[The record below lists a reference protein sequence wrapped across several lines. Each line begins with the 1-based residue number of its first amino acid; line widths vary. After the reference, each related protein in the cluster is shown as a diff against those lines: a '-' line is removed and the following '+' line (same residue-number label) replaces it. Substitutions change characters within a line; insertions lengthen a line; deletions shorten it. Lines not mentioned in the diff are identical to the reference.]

1 MKGFSLAEEREALKL
16 IYGDDLFWNTAQ
28 DTSPTIQLFISNYR
42 TASIQF
48 RLPAEY
54 PERGLP
60 QVLVQARWLSEDARH
75 SVVSLVHEKFCE
87 QQQQEEAGGPILYE
101 MTEFCRQQLENIHD
115 SYYGSPL
122 EEEANTWEACSLEH
136 VDWSNDDESMDEWC
150 IGQVVMDRKSVFQG
164 LWIQVDDEN
173 KVDSL
178 LNALHQHRKI
188 GSATHIIAAWRIVS
202 PQSAGSNGRILQ
214 DWDDDG
220 EKGGGKRILQ
230 LLVNRDIR
238 NVLLV
243 VCRWFGGSLLGP
255 VRFHHIV
262 QAAKLALDGQ
272 KVGGKKAP
280 R

>member
-1 MKGFSLAEEREALKL
+1 
-16 IYGDDLFWNTAQ
+16 
-28 DTSPTIQLFISNYR
+28 
-42 TASIQF
+42 
-48 RLPAEY
+48 
-54 PERGLP
+54 
-60 QVLVQARWLSEDARH
+60 
-75 SVVSLVHEKFCE
+75 VVSLVHEKFCE
-87 QQQQEEAGGPILYE
+87 QQEEEEAGGPILYE

-202 PQSAGSNGRILQ
+202 QQSAGSNGRILQ

-243 VCRWFGGSLLGP
+243 VCRWFGVYP
-255 VRFHHIV
+255 FFW
-262 QAAKLALDGQ
+262 
-272 KVGGKKAP
+272 
-280 R
+280 